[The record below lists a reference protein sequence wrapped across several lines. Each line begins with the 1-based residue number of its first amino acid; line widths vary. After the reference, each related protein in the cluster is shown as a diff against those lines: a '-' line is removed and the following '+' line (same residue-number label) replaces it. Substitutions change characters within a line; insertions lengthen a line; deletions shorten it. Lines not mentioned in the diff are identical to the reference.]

1 MIETLMTEDSPKVN
15 ILITGTPGTGKTT
28 LSEMVAS
35 SLLLRHVNVGQL
47 IKDKK
52 LHDGYI
58 PEFDSYE
65 LNEDKVCIQKEPIGD
80 LQCEEIGVSM
90 YSFIVIRIGKVCDEL
105 EPVLGEG
112 GNVVDYHSCGFF
124 PERWFQLV
132 VVLKTDNAVLY
143 PRLEGR

>member
-1 MIETLMTEDSPKVN
+1 MTEASPKVN

-65 LNEDKVCIQKEPIGD
+65 LNEDKVC
-80 LQCEEIGVSM
+80 
-90 YSFIVIRIGKVCDEL
+90 
-105 EPVLGEG
+105 VLGLPKNQLDHQFG
-112 GNVVDYHSCGFF
+112 HF
-124 PERWFQLV
+124 PERQLDASV
-132 VVLKTDNAVLY
+132 EKSWPQKLFLLPFLKGL
-143 PRLEGR
+143 R